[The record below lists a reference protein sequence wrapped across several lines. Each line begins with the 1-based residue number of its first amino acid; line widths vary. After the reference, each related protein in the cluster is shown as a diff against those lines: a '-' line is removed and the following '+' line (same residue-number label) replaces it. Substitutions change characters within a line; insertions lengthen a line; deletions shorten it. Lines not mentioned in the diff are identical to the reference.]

1 LLFEAVLLFVS
12 ASNARSFLRVFVLF
26 GVLLNILLQADTH
39 KALLLL
45 FFELLQDELN
55 QAFMSLSLEVS
66 PVSALHDLVLVQ
78 SDEVQT
84 IPLQLF
90 SIVSVSNQQDIED
103 ILHIDILLD
112 VTGTNVNESRENK
125 VVSKDQKLE
134 EECCILLSDVE
145 VV

>member
-1 LLFEAVLLFVS
+1 
-12 ASNARSFLRVFVLF
+12 
-26 GVLLNILLQADTH
+26 LLQADAH

-45 FFELLQDELN
+45 FFELLQDELD

-66 PVSALHDLVLVQ
+66 PVSALHDLILVQ

-84 IPLQLF
+84 IPLQLL

-112 VTGTNVNESRENK
+112 VTSANVNESREHK

-134 EECCILLSDVE
+134 EESCILLSDVE